1 MKQIIVLL
9 IAFCLIAFC
18 VFAAGPVLAQ
28 TKISPAKTNQYIQS
42 CLKNSEADTSTN
54 ANTKT
59 IFCQC
64 TAQFMQR
71 NLTMEDLKAMGGKGQ
86 TQRNA
91 MNKMV
96 TGVYAPCME
105 FPVRDMI
112 QKQCMTDVKQPPV
125 CQCLSKNMAAYTA
138 KSAQTTLGKVLAKT
152 PNAFD
157 PMGAIIDSPEFQAQ
171 QKQIT
176 MQCLTGKLK

>member
-1 MKQIIVLL
+1 MKYIIHFLCAL
-9 IAFCLIAFC
+9 C
-18 VFAAGPVLAQ
+18 VILFTTNSSMAQ
-28 TKISPAKTNQYIQS
+28 TKISPSKTNQYIQT
-42 CLKNSEADTSTN
+42 CLKNSEADTTTSPST
-54 ANTKT
+54 KK

-64 TAQFMQR
+64 TGQFMQK
-71 NLTMEDLKAMGGKGQ
+71 NLTMEDLRAMGGKGQ
-86 TQRNA
+86 IQRNA

-112 QKQCMTDVKQPPV
+112 QKQCMEDVKQAPI

-138 KSAQTTLGKVLAKT
+138 KSAQTTMSQVLAKT

>member
-1 MKQIIVLL
+1 MKSFLTFLAL
-9 IAFCLIAFC
+9 IGMLFLSHVAF
-18 VFAAGPVLAQ
+18 AQ
-28 TKISPAKTNQYIQS
+28 TRISQAKTAQYVQS
-42 CLKNSEADTSTN
+42 CLKNSEADTITSP
-54 ANTKT
+54 NTKN

-64 TAQFMQR
+64 TGQFMQR

-112 QKQCMTDVKQPPV
+112 QKQCMTDVKQLSV

-138 KSAQTTLGKVLAKT
+138 KSAQTQLSQVLAKT

-157 PMGAIIDSPEFQAQ
+157 PMGAIIDSPEFQKQ

>member
-1 MKQIIVLL
+1 MTKTLCNFVMMALATL
-9 IAFCLIAFC
+9 VIAA
-18 VFAAGPVLAQ
+18 PVSMAQ
-28 TKISPAKTNQYIQS
+28 TQISPAKTAQYIQS
-42 CLKNSEADTSTN
+42 CLKNSEADTTTSPT
-54 ANTKT
+54 TKN

-64 TAQFMQR
+64 TGQFMQR

-86 TQRNA
+86 PQRNA

-105 FPVRDMI
+105 FPVRDLI
-112 QKQCMTDVKQPPV
+112 QKQCMEDVKQPSV

-138 KSAQTTLGKVLAKT
+138 KSAQTTLTTVLEKT

-157 PMGAIIDSPEFQAQ
+157 PMGAIIESPEFQAQ
-171 QKQIT
+171 QKEIT

>member
-1 MKQIIVLL
+1 MKRYFTILAFL
-9 IAFCLIAFC
+9 ILAFTAQY
-18 VFAAGPVLAQ
+18 AMAQ
-28 TKISPAKTNQYIQS
+28 TKISPAKTAQYVQS
-42 CLKNSEADTSTN
+42 CLKNSEADTTTSPSTKN
-54 ANTKT
+54 

-64 TAQFMQR
+64 TGQFMQR

-86 TQRNA
+86 SGRNA

-138 KSAQTTLGKVLAKT
+138 KSAQTTLTQVLAKT

>member
-1 MKQIIVLL
+1 MKQILMILL
-9 IAFCLIAFC
+9 LMIFTVPAM
-18 VFAAGPVLAQ
+18 AGA
-28 TKISPAKTNQYIQS
+28 KISPDQVKQFSAS
-42 CLKNSEADTSTN
+42 CLKNGEQDQTMSPQ
-54 ANTKT
+54 TKQ
-59 IFCQC
+59 IFCAC
-64 TAQFMQR
+64 TGQFMQR
-71 NLTMEDLKAMGGKGQ
+71 NLTMTDLQNMSAKGQ
-86 TQRNA
+86 IGRNA
-91 MNKMV
+91 ANKML

-112 QKQCMTDVKQPPV
+112 QKQCMNDVKQASV
-125 CQCLSKNMAAYTA
+125 CSCLSKNMAAYTA
-138 KSAQTTLGKVLAKT
+138 KSAQTTLKQVLAKT

>member
-1 MKQIIVLL
+1 MIKHIFFAVLT
-9 IAFCLIAFC
+9 
-18 VFAAGPVLAQ
+18 AALMFTASHAMAQ
-28 TKISPAKTNQYIQS
+28 TKITPAKTAQYIQS
-42 CLKNSEADTSTN
+42 CLKNSEADTTTSPT
-54 ANTKT
+54 TKN

-64 TAQFMQR
+64 TGQFMQQ

-86 TQRNA
+86 PQRNA

-96 TGVYAPCME
+96 VGVYAPCME
-105 FPVRDMI
+105 FPVRDLI
-112 QKQCMTDVKQPPV
+112 QKQCMDDVKQPSV

-138 KSAQTTLGKVLAKT
+138 KSAQTTLTTVLQKT